1 MPAGKGGSMARFL
14 ILMLIFLPLLGCGE
28 TAVTMAPPG
37 GGTGGG
43 GTGGGGTGGGGT
55 GGGSL
60 AFAMTGCEI
69 AKLDETASMPTGSAT
84 YLGRASVAGTDSAGE
99 VVTTN
104 AVLQVNANFTSNSL
118 TLQMSDF
125 TDGTTDYTGTAQ
137 GSMTLTG
144 AQFAGNYAGNL
155 NSSLG
160 ISPISGRVT
169 GQFRG
174 ADAIALDGDM
184 VASGWGGGDA
194 FGRFFANKQ

>member
-1 MPAGKGGSMARFL
+1 MARFL
-14 ILMLIFLPLLGCGE
+14 ILMLIFPLWGCGE

-37 GGTGGG
+37 GGGTGG

-60 AFAMTGCEI
+60 ACAMTGCEI
-69 AKLDETASMPTGSAT
+69 AKLDETGSMPTGSAT

-137 GSMTLTG
+137 GSATLTG

-184 VASGWGGGDA
+184 VASGWGGADA